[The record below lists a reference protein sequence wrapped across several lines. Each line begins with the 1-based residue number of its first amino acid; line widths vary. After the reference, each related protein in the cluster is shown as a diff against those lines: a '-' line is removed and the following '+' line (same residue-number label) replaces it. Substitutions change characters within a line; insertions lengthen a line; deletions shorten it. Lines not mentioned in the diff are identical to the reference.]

1 MEKHSLD
8 ECLPV
13 VAHADGATVTVVQ
26 RAQQYAGES
35 RAANTRRAY
44 KADWRDFESW
54 CMERSRG
61 AIPASSETVALYIT
75 SLADH
80 GLRVSTIER
89 RLATISQ
96 AHQLAGHGSPT
107 KDAAVREVLKGIRRV
122 RGCAPSRK
130 KAISVAELR
139 GLVATCDASPKGR
152 RDRALLLVGFLG
164 GFRRSELVALERDD
178 IQIEDEGLRIRIRKS
193 KTDQDSEGREVGVP
207 VGNRAET
214 CPVLA
219 LTAWLQTAG
228 SSEGPVFQSL
238 YRGGRPTGRGLSGNA
253 VACLIKERAMQAGL
267 DPELLSGHSL
277 RSGFC
282 TSAAKAGASE
292 REIARSTGH
301 RSLRILRTYIQAG
314 TVFSENAAKRIQL

>member
-1 MEKHSLD
+1 MPKTSHD

-13 VAHADGATVTVVQ
+13 AAHAEGAAVTVVQ

-35 RAANTRRAY
+35 RATNTRRAY

-54 CMERSRG
+54 CVEQSRG
-61 AIPASSETVALYIT
+61 AIPASSGTVALYIT
-75 SLADH
+75 SIADR
-80 GLRVSTIER
+80 GRAVSTIER

-96 AHQLAGHGSPT
+96 AHQLAGHPSPT

-122 RGCAPSRK
+122 HGCAPSRK
-130 KAISVAELR
+130 KAVTVAEMR
-139 GLVATCDASPKGR
+139 GLVATCDSSPQGR
-152 RDRALLLVGFLG
+152 RDRALLLVGFLAG
-164 GFRRSELVALERDD
+164 LRRSELVALERED

-207 VGNRAET
+207 VGTRAET

-219 LTAWLQTAG
+219 LTAWLQISG
-228 SSEGPVFQSL
+228 IIQGPVFQSL
-238 YRGGRPTGRGLSGNA
+238 RRGGRPTGCGLSGNA

-267 DPELLSGHSL
+267 DPEKFAGHSL

-282 TSAAKAGASE
+282 TSAARCGASE
-292 REIARSTGH
+292 REIARTTGH
-301 RSLRILRTYIQAG
+301 RSLRILRVYIQAG
-314 TVFSENAAKRIQL
+314 NLFEENAAKRIQI